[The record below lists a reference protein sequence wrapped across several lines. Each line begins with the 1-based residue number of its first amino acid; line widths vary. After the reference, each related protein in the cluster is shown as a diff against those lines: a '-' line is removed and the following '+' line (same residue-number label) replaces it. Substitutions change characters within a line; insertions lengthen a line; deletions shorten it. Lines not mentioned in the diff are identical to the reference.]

1 MEQPLYY
8 HATNHSMKR
17 RCDSH
22 DYHARCMYMITLVVE
37 GRRNVFGRLVGDPF
51 LSVGQVGA
59 ASLEPSLLGRAV
71 EEAWKDLP
79 RRYPEVNNIALQ
91 LMPDH
96 LHFIVFVTKRME
108 VALPTVIAS
117 FEGYCR
123 QRYKALI
130 RQGLAPAV
138 PQYISEEQSLAKKE
152 GRKSGLGLLFEIG
165 YNDKILWR
173 EGELQLWKQYLAD
186 NPRRRLIKERCPELF
201 MVKRN
206 VDSHGFT
213 FEALGN
219 VFLLDYPR
227 RIYVQCSRRIS
238 DSDLAAL
245 LHKAKPDFENGSVF
259 VSASVSPGEKLVMR
273 RAFESGC
280 PTIVLREN
288 GFAQYEKPH
297 GKAFDACAEGKL
309 LLLAPWE
316 HHTEK
321 RLISR
326 EQCLYLNRMALA
338 ISTDRL

>member
-130 RQGLAPAV
+130 R
-138 PQYISEEQSLAKKE
+138 
-152 GRKSGLGLLFEIG
+152 
-165 YNDKILWR
+165 
-173 EGELQLWKQYLAD
+173 
-186 NPRRRLIKERCPELF
+186 
-201 MVKRN
+201 
-206 VDSHGFT
+206 
-213 FEALGN
+213 
-219 VFLLDYPR
+219 
-227 RIYVQCSRRIS
+227 
-238 DSDLAAL
+238 
-245 LHKAKPDFENGSVF
+245 
-259 VSASVSPGEKLVMR
+259 
-273 RAFESGC
+273 
-280 PTIVLREN
+280 
-288 GFAQYEKPH
+288 
-297 GKAFDACAEGKL
+297 
-309 LLLAPWE
+309 
-316 HHTEK
+316 
-321 RLISR
+321 
-326 EQCLYLNRMALA
+326 
-338 ISTDRL
+338 